1 MKRLFRQVLG
11 ILLCCLTAPLAL
23 AQFDAGDFG
32 PQNPV
37 ASIQLNGRQV
47 MVEMEDLRNPL
58 VLVQTTRGDFVV
70 ELYPQETPRL
80 VAGFLDLAG
89 EGYYDGLPLHRVVR
103 DFLVQGGSPDGSAEG
118 GPGFVL
124 PDEMSATSLGLDT
137 MPLIDVEGRPHPWL
151 GVRND
156 DDFRSKVLEPLYLSM
171 GILSEDSLARRLS
184 EVDTRLRSM
193 SLQDFYEMQGW
204 RYTRARTRPPLRGS
218 LVMANR
224 GPGTNGSQFFV
235 PLADLEWLSGKAS
248 VIGQVRGG
256 MDVVDTI
263 GRLPVDATQRPLEG
277 VTVLLIRQVQL

>member
-1 MKRLFRQVLG
+1 MKRLFRQVLAT
-11 ILLCCLTAPLAL
+11 LFFCLCAPLAP
-23 AQFDAGDFG
+23 AQPGAGDFG

-37 ASIQLNGRQV
+37 TSIQLNGRLV
-47 MVEMEDLRNPL
+47 TVEMEDLRNPL

-80 VAGFLDLAG
+80 VATFLELAG
-89 EGYYDGLPLHRVVR
+89 EGFYDGLPLHRVLR
-103 DFLVQGGSPDGSAEG
+103 DFLIQGGSPDGSAEG

-124 PDEMSATSLGLDT
+124 PDEMSATSLGLDA
-137 MPLIDVEGRPHPWL
+137 MPLIDSEGRPHPWL
-151 GVRND
+151 GVRD
-156 DDFRSKVLEPLYLSM
+156 AGDFRSKVLEPLYLSM
-171 GILSEDSLARRLS
+171 GILSEDTLARRLA

-193 SLQDFYEMQGW
+193 SLKDFYEMQGW
-204 RYTRARTRPPLRGS
+204 RYTRTHTRPPVRGS
-218 LVMANR
+218 FVMANR

-235 PLADLEWLSGKAS
+235 PLTDLEWLAGKAS

-256 MDVVDTI
+256 LEVVDTI